1 PSAVLAIAP
10 AAAPAALA
18 IVRTLGDVR
27 EERHLTGPLHRGR
40 DLHLMAPARTGDAAA
55 ADLALLR
62 DVPPELVDV
71 LVVDLGDLVL
81 AEETV
86 PPPDLASGPA
96 GAPALGAAVLGL
108 LSRHLSPRKEC
119 RRRLPPGSR
128 RLRRRRPARTGC
140 R

>member
-1 PSAVLAIAP
+1 MLSMPIFRRSTRIFACAQSASAMSVGVTEPKSEPVGPALTSKRSSVFATAP

-81 AEETV
+81 AEEAI
-86 PPPDLASGPA
+86 P
-96 GAPALGAAVLGL
+96 
-108 LSRHLSPRKEC
+108 
-119 RRRLPPGSR
+119 
-128 RLRRRRPARTGC
+128 
-140 R
+140 